1 MSHMSKKCKL
11 FGFGLLL
18 VWVSYNCKGI
28 FLNDDEYKSSFLVIS
43 EVNHG
48 LNCEKHPALD
58 RYSQGL
64 IESQNAVKCVQCTVY
79 LIILSEHSK

>member
-1 MSHMSKKCKL
+1 MKHALTQMQDRFAVIYETLSNSKGN
-11 FGFGLLL
+11 FPN
-18 VWVSYNCKGI
+18 Y
-28 FLNDDEYKSSFLVIS
+28 DEYKSSFLVIS

-64 IESQNAVKCVQCTVY
+64 IESQNAVKFVQCTVY
-79 LIILSEHSK
+79 LIILFKHSE